1 MNILYET
8 KAEIVKGVSKS
19 GNDYYAVKV
28 YLTKDYAKFDV
39 LQNADKE
46 LVKSMENNL
55 TTNKP
60 KNE

>member
-28 YLTKDYAKFDV
+28 YLTNDYAKFDV

-55 TTNKP
+55 TSNKP